1 MLVQVSAQQ
10 RLAWTPNLRR
20 HRNDVILPA
29 GLLLD
34 VTAFTTSKIKLVFGK
49 TGSSEISIL
58 CH

>member
-20 HRNDVILPA
+20 HRNEVILPA

-34 VTAFTTSKIKLVFGK
+34 VTAFTTSKI
-49 TGSSEISIL
+49 
-58 CH
+58 